1 MNVLRHVLAVYL
13 ALVCAVSAAQTASV
27 INDAARKLLDEG
39 NVLLTQGK
47 MGEALSRFSDSAK
60 ADPTA
65 SIPLSTMAE
74 TLRLASEQMQGEPQA
89 KARRQAEEIARHALS
104 KHGDDPIA
112 QEVLRKLAD
121 NQSAPLHQPNAEAT
135 AELHRGELLF
145 AQKKL
150 DEALTHYERA
160 AALDP
165 KWSLPWIYA
174 GDCFYFRKDLAE
186 AEIRFRKGVEIE
198 PLNAQGW
205 RFLADALQA
214 QRKFT
219 AAEDALINGI
229 AAQPS
234 QMPNWTRL
242 AQLRETA
249 GYPLTSLAMVRYS
262 SASIDASGKPLVKLD
277 GRFGKDNPKQMTDG
291 AVWLFLATKEA
302 NDLHAAKE
310 SKEQGQP
317 FAQEAARWHDAMKVV
332 DEIVAN
338 GGVELD
344 TTPLKTMYMLNKSG
358 TLDTALLLLQYRE
371 SWRAEF
377 EAWKKENPQGI
388 RTFINTYGLRP

>member
-1 MNVLRHVLAVYL
+1 MNVLRHILAVSL

-47 MGEALSRFSDSAK
+47 TGEAMKRFSESSK
-60 ADPTA
+60 ADPSA
-65 SIPLSTMAE
+65 SLPLSTIAE
-74 TLRLASEQMQGEPQA
+74 AVRLASEQMQGEQQA
-89 KARRQAEEIARHALS
+89 KARQQAEEIARHALS
-104 KHGDDPIA
+104 KHADDPIA

-121 NQSAPLHQPNAEAT
+121 NQPAPLHRPNAEAV
-135 AELHRGELLF
+135 AELHKGERLF

-150 DEALTHYERA
+150 DEALAHYERA

-165 KWSLPWIYA
+165 KWSVPWIYA

-214 QRKFT
+214 QRKFS

-234 QMPNWTRL
+234 QIPNWTRL

-249 GYPLTSLAMVRYS
+249 GYPLTSLALVRYS
-262 SASIDASGKPLVKLD
+262 SASIDENGKPLVKMD

-302 NDLHAAKE
+302 TDMHAAQAN
-310 SKEQGQP
+310 KEQGPP
-317 FAQEAARWHDAMKVV
+317 FALEAARWRDAMKVV

-344 TTPLKTMYMLNKSG
+344 TAPLKTMYMLNKNG
-358 TLDTALLLLQYRE
+358 KLDTALLLLQYRE